1 MSLTSINN
9 AESGSSARTKINA
22 AISAINLSAHPR
34 VIHVTTAGN
43 DTTGDGSPGAPY
55 LTAQKA
61 FEVALASS
69 GDYVIQCGVGDFGTV
84 IPSANWPSRITIRG
98 AGYKVSRLTG
108 INAGGAAGANSTGF
122 NGQNAGNGTAGK
134 NLTIR
139 SDQSISL
146 GAINTNGGAGGAA
159 DAWGTASS
167 FNSGTPGAA
176 GGNGGNG
183 APAGDIDLIGCV
195 HERISAE
202 SGGGGAGGEG
212 QTGASTDD
220 GAQAAD
226 GGVGGDAGIGG
237 DRASISLLSCFQ
249 LGASKDVTAV
259 AGEAGSPGS
268 PGAGGTDVLNGVL
281 NGSAGASGG
290 SGAAGASTSSSSI
303 IKSTVNILS
312 ISSNVTAHSCWYVQD
327 NAETAMAG
335 GTNNFQ
341 LTEAQLGMI

>member
-1 MSLTSINN
+1 MPLILISNGD
-9 AESGSSARTKINA
+9 SGAAARTKINA
-22 AISAINLSAHPR
+22 ALTKLNNTTTPR
-34 VIHVTTAGN
+34 VLHVTSTGN
-43 DTTGDGSPGAPY
+43 DTTGDGSLATPY
-55 LTAQKA
+55 LTADKA

-69 GDYVIQCGVGDFGTV
+69 GDYVIQCGVGDFGTI

-134 NLTIR
+134 TLTIR
-139 SDQSISL
+139 SDQSINL

-159 DAWGTASS
+159 DWWGTVPPI
-167 FNSGTPGAA
+167 NSGTPGAA

-183 APAGDIDLIGCV
+183 AAAGNLDLIGCV
-195 HERISAE
+195 HEGISAE

-259 AGEAGSPGS
+259 AGGAGSPGS

-327 NAETAMAG
+327 NAESAMAG